1 MGESISLPF
10 PFYTSGLLS
19 LTCDCFLYLQIQQW
33 LIQSFPPCVTLT
45 LRLSP
50 ASFVFKECTHS
61 QCTVST
67 LALQDNLK

>member
-10 PFYTSGLLS
+10 AVSTSSLLS

-50 ASFVFKECTHS
+50 ASFMFKD
-61 QCTVST
+61 TVST